1 MFWSY
6 WMETLPTAIHRRSRC
21 HGRGRVSVSRPVAA
35 RVPALPLLSNSGDAP
50 SVKPDQATLF
60 EPLPAY
66 RPPRLDRRN
75 TLPGSRETPSR
86 RSRQA
91 CPIPTARRAD
101 LQRRHGRD
109 QGCQALLSRRDGM
122 LHALKLSH
130 DFAPAVTK
138 LPSESMSLIG
148 SGSAAASGDMMLLDA
163 IALLILAGMMF
174 IPLVNVIVGVVV
186 GAGLAGPPGAL
197 CGLMSALAITA
208 AQKMIRQHKAWFHF
222 SPADGRDPF

>member
-1 MFWSY
+1 MAGIRAAKHCSHVG
-6 WMETLPTAIHRRSRC
+6 MECCTRS
-21 HGRGRVSVSRPVAA
+21 
-35 RVPALPLLSNSGDAP
+35 
-50 SVKPDQATLF
+50 
-60 EPLPAY
+60 
-66 RPPRLDRRN
+66 
-75 TLPGSRETPSR
+75 
-86 RSRQA
+86 
-91 CPIPTARRAD
+91 
-101 LQRRHGRD
+101 
-109 QGCQALLSRRDGM
+109 
-122 LHALKLSH
+122 KLSH

-208 AQKMIRQHKAWFHF
+208 AQKMIRQRKAWFHF

>member
-1 MFWSY
+1 
-6 WMETLPTAIHRRSRC
+6 
-21 HGRGRVSVSRPVAA
+21 VSRPVAA

-50 SVKPDQATLF
+50 SVKPDQATFF

-75 TLPGSRETPSR
+75 TLPGQKKHPRDAAARPA
-86 RSRQA
+86 RSRLREGLIFKDVMA
-91 CPIPTARRAD
+91 GIRAAK
-101 LQRRHGRD
+101 H
-109 QGCQALLSRRDGM
+109 CSHVGM
-122 LHALKLSH
+122 ECCTRSKLSH

-186 GAGLAGPPGAL
+186 GAGLAGSPGAL
-197 CGLMSALAITA
+197 FGLLSALAISA
-208 AQKMIRQHKAWFHF
+208 AQKIFGERRRWDAF
-222 SPADGRDPF
+222 SQAEGPEPS